1 MQQKGGEDSEVGSE
15 EEQRGQ
21 QRRMKRS
28 SKKFKEVQDESRTRN
43 GEGTCTV
50 TSYHRSGKIHC

>member
-28 SKKFKEVQDESRTRN
+28 SKKFKMKVGRGMEKVHVQ
-43 GEGTCTV
+43 
-50 TSYHRSGKIHC
+50 